1 MPYKFLPDI
10 AIADVAFEATG
21 KTLPALFKSAAL
33 ATTNVMVKD
42 LKAIKHKVKK
52 NIEVEADNIELLLFN
67 FLQEII
73 YYKDA
78 ELLLFSRYEVKIS
91 EDKRDKKNKTY
102 KLISTAYGEK
112 LNMKKHTLMVDVKAV
127 TLHMFYVRKNKDW
140 KARVILDI

>member
-42 LKAIKHKVKK
+42 LKAIKQRVKK

-78 ELLLFSRYEVKIS
+78 ELLLFSKYDVKIT
-91 EDKRDKKNKTY
+91 EDKKNK
-102 KLISTAYGEK
+102 KEKKFILNCTAFGEK

-127 TLHMFYVRKNKDW
+127 TLHMFSVRKNKDW
-140 KARVILDI
+140 NARVILDI

>member
-10 AIADVAFEATG
+10 AIADIAFEATG
-21 KTLPALFKSAAL
+21 KTLPQLFRASAL

-42 LKAIKHKVKK
+42 LKAVKQRKIKK
-52 NIEVEADNIELLLFN
+52 IEVESENVELLLFN

-78 ELLLFSRYEVKIS
+78 ELLLFSKYDVKIN
-91 EDKRDKKNKTY
+91 EDKKNKKYTL
-102 KLISTAYGEK
+102 KCTAYGEK

-127 TLHMFYVRKNKDW
+127 TLHMFSVRKNKEW

>member
-21 KTLPALFKSAAL
+21 KTLPALFKAAAL

-42 LKAIKHKVKK
+42 LKSVKQKKIKK
-52 NIEVEADNIELLLFN
+52 IDVEAENVELLLFN

-78 ELLLFSRYEVKIS
+78 DLLLFSKYDVKIV
-91 EDKRDKKNKTY
+91 KNKDKTY
-102 KLISTAYGEK
+102 KLQATAYGEK
-112 LNMKKHTLMVDVKAV
+112 LNMKKHVLLVDVKAV
-127 TLHMFYVRKNKDW
+127 TLHMFSVKKKNVW
-140 KARVILDI
+140 KANVILDI

>member
-10 AIADVAFEATG
+10 AIADIAFEASG
-21 KTLPALFKSAAL
+21 KTLNALFKSAAL

-42 LKAIKHKVKK
+42 LKAIKQKKRKEIKVESE
-52 NIEVEADNIELLLFN
+52 NVELLLFN

-78 ELLLFSRYEVKIS
+78 ELLLFSKYDIEITES
-91 EDKRDKKNKTY
+91 KKEKKFN
-102 KLISTAYGEK
+102 LVCTAYGEK
-112 LNMKKHTLMVDVKAV
+112 LNMKKHILMVDVKAV
-127 TLHMFYVRKNKDW
+127 TLHMFSVRKNKQW

>member
-10 AIADVAFEATG
+10 AIADIAFEATG
-21 KTLPALFKSAAL
+21 KTLNALFRASAL

-42 LKAIKHKVKK
+42 LKAVKQRKIKK
-52 NIEVEADNIELLLFN
+52 IEVESENVELLLFN

-78 ELLLFSRYEVKIS
+78 ELLLFSKYDIKIN
-91 EDKRDKKNKTY
+91 EDKKQKKFN
-102 KLISTAYGEK
+102 LQCMAYGEK

-127 TLHMFYVRKNKDW
+127 TLHMFSVRKAKQW

>member
-21 KTLPALFKSAAL
+21 ATLNSMFRSAAL
-33 ATTNVMVKD
+33 ATTNVMVKS
-42 LKAIKHKVKK
+42 LRTVKQRRSRK
-52 NIEVEADNIELLLFN
+52 ISVEAENVELLLFN

-78 ELLLFSRYEVKIS
+78 ELLLFSKYDIKIS
-91 EDKRDKKNKTY
+91 EDKKNKKY
-102 KLISTAYGEK
+102 ILKSTAYGEK
-112 LNMKKHTLMVDVKAV
+112 LNMKKHELLVDVKAV
-127 TLHMFYVRKNKDW
+127 TLHMFSVRRNKHW

>member
-10 AIADVAFEATG
+10 AIADIAFEATG
-21 KTLPALFKSAAL
+21 KTLNALFKSAAL

-42 LKAIKHKVKK
+42 LKSVKHKVKK
-52 NIEVEADNIELLLFN
+52 EIKVEADNVELLLFN

-78 ELLLFSRYEVKIS
+78 ELLLFSKYDVKIN
-91 EDKRDKKNKTY
+91 EDKKNKKY
-102 KLISTAYGEK
+102 NLKCTAYGEK

-127 TLHMFYVRKNKDW
+127 TLHMFSVRKNREW